1 LKKEDP
7 VVEVSEHLLKGI
19 RVIEAGTMVFIP
31 SAAAIMAD
39 FGAEV
44 IKVEAPGL
52 GDIHRYGHQLP
63 GMPESPVPYVFQVDN
78 RTKKS
83 IVIDL
88 KTEDGR
94 EILKKLIGT
103 ADVFMT
109 NHRAKALK
117 RLQMTFEDFRII
129 NPRLIYAYGSGYGE
143 RGLEA
148 DKPGYDMVCYW
159 SRSGI
164 EAQMFPLQGWL
175 GPIPYGSGD
184 HPSGLSLLA
193 AIMFALYQREKTGQ
207 GSRVSTSLLAC
218 GAWANANMIQGKLC
232 GARFRERMPRE
243 KAYNFSSLYYL
254 PQGGRPLKLNVHD
267 QERLWT
273 PFCRAMGRP
282 GLIDDPRFVTLE
294 VRAQHMPELIAI
306 LDEAFAEHDLAYW
319 DKTLTAYDI
328 PFSLIH
334 NYDEIAADPQMEAEG
349 VFVEVD
355 HPKHGKFRTVDS
367 PFRVEGQK
375 KVKPGPAPELGEHT
389 REVLM
394 SLGYTQEKTRELLEK
409 GIAFQK

>member
-1 LKKEDP
+1 LEF
-7 VVEVSEHLLKGI
+7 SEYLLKGI
-19 RVIEAGTMVFIP
+19 RVIEAGTMVFVP
-31 SAAAIMAD
+31 SVAAIMAD

-83 IVIDL
+83 IVLDL
-88 KTEDGR
+88 KTEEGR
-94 EILKKLIGT
+94 EILRKLIGT

-109 NHRAKALK
+109 NHRGKALTK
-117 RLQMTFEDFRII
+117 LQMTYEDFRNI

-143 RGLEA
+143 KGLEA

-164 EAQMFPLQGWL
+164 ETQMFPLQGWL

-184 HPSGLSLLA
+184 HPSGMTLLT

-232 GARFRERMPRE
+232 GARFRERVPRE
-243 KAYNFSSLYYL
+243 QAYNFASIYYL
-254 PQGGRPLKLNVHD
+254 PQDGRPLKLNLHNQD
-267 QERLWT
+267 KLWA
-273 PFCRAMGRP
+273 PFCRAMGRSD
-282 GLIDDPRFVTLE
+282 LIDDPRFATMA
-294 VRAQHMPELIAI
+294 VRVQHMSELIA
-306 LDEAFAEHDLAYW
+306 LFDEAFARHDLAYW

-328 PFSLIH
+328 PFTTLR
-334 NYDEIAADPQMEAEG
+334 NYDEIASDPQMAAEG
-349 VFVEVD
+349 IFVEVD
-355 HPKHGKFRTVDS
+355 HPQYGRFRTVDS
-367 PFRVEGQK
+367 PFQVEGQK
-375 KVKPGPAPELGEHT
+375 KVEPGPAPELGAHT
-389 REVLM
+389 EEVLT
-394 SLGYTQEKTRELLEK
+394 SLGYSPEEIREILER
-409 GIAFQK
+409 GIASKK